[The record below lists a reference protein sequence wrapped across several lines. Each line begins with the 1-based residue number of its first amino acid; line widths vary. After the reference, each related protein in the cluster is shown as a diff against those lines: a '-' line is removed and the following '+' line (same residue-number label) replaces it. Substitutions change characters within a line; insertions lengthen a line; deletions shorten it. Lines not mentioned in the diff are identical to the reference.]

1 LPFIT
6 KILKSKGYNSTFFYG
21 GDIDFANIKSYLVN
35 GEIDKIIFKKDFKS
49 SKFDSKWGI
58 QDEIMFSNFLK
69 FTENSKYPF
78 VNFIMTLSSHE
89 PYDVPLKS
97 KFDGTDEQSKFY
109 NSAFYTDK
117 CLGEFFEKAKQTK
130 WWKNT
135 LVIITADHGK
145 ALNEET
151 PNYALKKYHIPMI
164 WTGGAISKKD
174 TVISTISSQTDIL
187 NTLVSQLNS
196 DEGNCIF
203 SKNILNSNS
212 KSFAFYVFNNGFGF
226 ITDSTKQI
234 YDNSSQ
240 KFIFEEGK
248 INNKHTD
255 KGKAYFQYL
264 LKDFQKK

>member
-1 LPFIT
+1 MEKLIKLFLK
-6 KILKSKGYNSTFFYG
+6 KILNLQNM
-21 GDIDFANIKSYLVN
+21 IQN
-35 GEIDKIIFKKDFKS
+35 
-49 SKFDSKWGI
+49 WGV
-58 QDEIMFSNFLK
+58 QDEIMFNDFLK

-117 CLGEFFEKAKQTK
+117 CLGDFFEKAKLTK

-151 PNYALKKYHIPMI
+151 PNYALKKFHIPMI

-187 NTLVSQLNS
+187 NTLISQLNS
-196 DEGNCIF
+196 DEGNYIF
-203 SKNILNSNS
+203 SKNILNNES

-240 KFIFEEGK
+240 KFISEEGK
-248 INNKHTD
+248 INNKQTD

-264 LKDFQKK
+264 LKDFKKK